1 MLERGGIILS
11 AVSLQSFP
19 LFAVP
24 MNFVFDLCFISI
36 LTFFES
42 YFCWFLFCFFLCRVK
57 PSLAWSEPERLS
69 IGWKPFWIVN
79 STILSRPKV
88 CGISWTLPTFSK
100 MELLFASKFKSSF
113 NFHTVCGG
121 ICGMFPHLAIPL
133 NAVEYKEKESY
144 PPIHQVSC
152 DRAKENLCTELAASN
167 SSFSFRSSAQ
177 RDQNLPT
184 CG

>member
-1 MLERGGIILS
+1 
-11 AVSLQSFP
+11 
-19 LFAVP
+19 
-24 MNFVFDLCFISI
+24 MNFVFDFVLYLDFDIFRVI
-36 LTFFES
+36 
-42 YFCWFLFCFFLCRVK
+42 FLLVFVLVSLCRVK

-100 MELLFASKFKSSF
+100 MELLFASKFKSPF
-113 NFHTVCGG
+113 NSCTVCRG
-121 ICGMFPHLAIPL
+121 ICGMFPHLAIAL